1 MEADMNTVLFS
12 ENAVAD
18 SDVKISRDEFLN
30 NELKSMLADYLSGC
44 VNVYDEIELKGKLI
58 DYIRKM

>member
-1 MEADMNTVLFS
+1 MNTVLFS